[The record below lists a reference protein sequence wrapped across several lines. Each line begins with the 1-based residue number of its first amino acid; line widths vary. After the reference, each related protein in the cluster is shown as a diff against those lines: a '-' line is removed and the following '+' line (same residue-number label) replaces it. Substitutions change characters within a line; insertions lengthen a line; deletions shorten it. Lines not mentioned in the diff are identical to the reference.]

1 MDNLLSYGEIKM
13 MRRIG
18 KIAAKIIKTLKR
30 FIKAGISTQDIE
42 LFFEKILKRYPGY
55 EPAFLGY
62 NGYPANLCVSL
73 NDEIVHG
80 IPKKERKIKEGDLVS
95 VDLGIKYN
103 GLFVDTAY
111 TYPVGRVSPL
121 AQRLIKVGKKALKE
135 AIKKARIGLCIG
147 DIGET
152 IERIA
157 KSNNFSVIRS
167 FVGHGIGYNLH
178 CPPEVPNFGKSGTGE
193 KLLEGMVIA
202 IEPMISAGSE
212 EVVISSDRW
221 TAKTK
226 DGSLSC
232 HFEHTVAITRRGP
245 LVITS

>member
-1 MDNLLSYGEIKM
+1 MGNLLSCEEIKI

-18 KIAAKIIKTLKR
+18 KIAARIIKTLKR
-30 FIKAGISTQDIE
+30 FIKAGISTEDIE
-42 LFFEKILKRYPGY
+42 LFFKKILKNYSGY

-62 NGYPANLCVSL
+62 NGYPASLCVSL
-73 NDEIVHG
+73 NDEIIHG

-121 AQRLIKVGKKALKE
+121 AQRLIRVGKKALKE
-135 AIKKARIGLCIG
+135 AIKKVRIGLCVG
-147 DIGET
+147 DIGEI
-152 IERIA
+152 IEKIA

-167 FVGHGIGYNLH
+167 FVGHGIGHSLH
-178 CPPEVPNFGKSGTGE
+178 CPPEVPNFGKSGVGE
-193 KLLEGMVIA
+193 KLSEGMVIA
-202 IEPMISAGSE
+202 IEPMISAGTE
-212 EVVISSDRW
+212 EVLISSDGW

-232 HFEHTVAITRRGP
+232 HFEHTVAITKRGP